1 MKKLYF
7 SLLLFLMSFCIV
19 QAQLTLTPFVNAV
32 NKVTDITN
40 VGDDR
45 LFIVEQEGRIRI
57 SDLSGNLLP
66 TPFLSITSKVNDNT
80 SEQGLLGLAFSPT
93 YASDGR
99 FYVNYTNLI
108 GTTVV
113 SRFQVSA
120 GNPDVADSL
129 NEEIL
134 FTVAQPYPNHNG
146 GSMHFGPDGYLYIA
160 LGDGGAG
167 GDPGNRAQNKQLLLG
182 KILRIDVNTP
192 SGYSIPGSNPYYGS
206 AVANPHI
213 WAVGVRNPWRV
224 SFDKITKLSKI

>member
-1 MKKLYF
+1 MKNISVL
-7 SLLLFLMSFCIV
+7 IV
-19 QAQLTLTPFVNAV
+19 AVLSISIAQAQLTLTPFVNAV

-66 TPFLSITSKVNDNT
+66 APFLSITSKVNDNT

-93 YASDGR
+93 YSSDGR
-99 FYVNYTNLI
+99 FYVNYTNLT

-113 SRFQVSA
+113 SRFQVTS
-120 GNPDVADSL
+120 GNPDLADSL

-134 FTVAQPYPNHNG
+134 LTVAQPYPNHNG

-167 GDPGNRAQNKQLLLG
+167 GDPGNRAQNK
-182 KILRIDVNTP
+182 
-192 SGYSIPGSNPYYGS
+192 
-206 AVANPHI
+206 HH
-213 WAVGVRNPWRV
+213 
-224 SFDKITKLSKI
+224 